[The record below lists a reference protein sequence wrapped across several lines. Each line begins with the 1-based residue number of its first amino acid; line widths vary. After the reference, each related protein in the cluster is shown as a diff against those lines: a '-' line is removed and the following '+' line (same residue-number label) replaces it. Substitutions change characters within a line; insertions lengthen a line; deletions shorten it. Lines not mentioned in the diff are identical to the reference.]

1 VRNNCAPGLE
11 GLTGPVGQVVNE
23 KGRGPTWGSVE
34 VGREVVEA
42 RDRFLS
48 GGVAC
53 GEIPGCSN
61 SSCFSI
67 SFRRARNRTISWRRI
82 VGTRDKVAT
91 CNVATETDKEFP
103 RNL

>member
-11 GLTGPVGQVVNE
+11 GLTGPVGQVANE

-34 VGREVVEA
+34 VGREVFEA

-48 GGVAC
+48 GDVAC
-53 GEIPGCSN
+53 GENPDCSN

-67 SFRRARNRTISWRRI
+67 SFRRARNRTISWWCI

-91 CNVATETDKEFP
+91 WQLTH
-103 RNL
+103 